1 MEHRLLGRTGVSV
14 SQMCLGAMMFGA
26 WGNPDHDES
35 IRIIH
40 AALDAGINFIDTA
53 DVYAQGESEEI
64 VGKALK
70 GRRDDIVLATKFH
83 GAMGDDPNR
92 QGSSRRWIIRAVEDS
107 LRRLDTDW
115 IDLYQVHRPRTDT
128 DIEETFGALTDLVRQ
143 GKIRYIGASTFPA
156 SQIVEAQW
164 VARERGYQRF
174 VTEQPAYS
182 MLVRR
187 IEDDILPTCQR
198 HGMGVL
204 SYSPL
209 TGGWLSGRWRKDSG
223 QQASSRAS
231 RLPERFDLSQPA
243 NQRKLDA
250 VEAARPARRRHRHH
264 ASSSWPS
271 PSCSTT
277 QRSPPP
283 SSARGPWT
291 SSRGSWPPPTSSST
305 RRPGPDRRDRRT
317 RHHRQPRRQLLRQ
330 PRARAS
336 RETPLD
342 RPRGGQVDGTCRR
355 ATQDAGRARAA
366 IGPIPRRPCRPRVD
380 GRPCRDVRAATRA
393 GDRGRLRRVR
403 ALRAGGDRLATR

>member
-1 MEHRLLGRTGVSV
+1 MNHRLLGRTGVSD
-14 SQMCLGAMMFGA
+14 SQLCLGAMMFGA

-40 AALDAGINFIDTA
+40 TALDAGINFIDTA
-53 DVYAQGESEEI
+53 DVYAQGESEQI

-70 GRRDDIVLATKFH
+70 GRRDDIILATKFH

-115 IDLYQVHRPRTDT
+115 IDLYQVHRPRADT
-128 DIEETFGALTDLVRQ
+128 DIEETLGALTDLVHQ

-156 SQIVEAQW
+156 SQIVEAQT
-164 VARERGYQRF
+164 VARDRGYQRF

-187 IEDDILPTCQR
+187 IEADILPTCQR

-209 TGGWLSGRWRKDSG
+209 TGGWLSGRWRKDIG

-231 RLPERFDLSQPA
+231 RLPERFDLSRPA

-250 VEAARPARRRHRHH
+250 VEELAQLADDTGITLIQMAIAFVLTHPGITSAIIGPRTMDQLEGQLAATDVVLEPDVLDRIDEIVAPGTTVNPVDNSFDNPALAPTARRR
-264 ASSSWPS
+264 
-271 PSCSTT
+271 
-277 QRSPPP
+277 
-283 SSARGPWT
+283 
-291 SSRGSWPPPTSSST
+291 
-305 RRPGPDRRDRRT
+305 
-317 RHHRQPRRQLLRQ
+317 
-330 PRARAS
+330 
-336 RETPLD
+336 
-342 RPRGGQVDGTCRR
+342 
-355 ATQDAGRARAA
+355 
-366 IGPIPRRPCRPRVD
+366 
-380 GRPCRDVRAATRA
+380 
-393 GDRGRLRRVR
+393 
-403 ALRAGGDRLATR
+403 

>member
-1 MEHRLLGRTGVSV
+1 
-14 SQMCLGAMMFGA
+14 MCLGAMMFGA
-26 WGNPDHDES
+26 WGNPDHEES

-70 GRRDDIVLATKFH
+70 GRRDEIVLATKFH

-92 QGSSRRWIIRAVEDS
+92 QGSSRRWIMRAVEDS
-107 LRRLDTDW
+107 LRRLDTEW

-128 DIEETFGALTDLVRQ
+128 DVEETLGALTDLVRQ
-143 GKIRYIGASTFPA
+143 GKVRYIGASTFPA

-164 VARERGYQRF
+164 VARERGLQRF

-182 MLVRR
+182 ILVRR

-223 QQASSRAS
+223 QQDSSRAG

-243 NQRKLDA
+243 NQRKLDS
-250 VEAARPARRRHRHH
+250 VEALAQLAEEAGITLIQMAIAFVLNHPAITSAIIGPRTMEQFDGQLAAADVVLEADVLDRIDQIVAPGTTVNPVDNSFDNPALAPTARRR
-264 ASSSWPS
+264 
-271 PSCSTT
+271 
-277 QRSPPP
+277 
-283 SSARGPWT
+283 G
-291 SSRGSWPPPTSSST
+291 
-305 RRPGPDRRDRRT
+305 
-317 RHHRQPRRQLLRQ
+317 
-330 PRARAS
+330 
-336 RETPLD
+336 
-342 RPRGGQVDGTCRR
+342 
-355 ATQDAGRARAA
+355 
-366 IGPIPRRPCRPRVD
+366 
-380 GRPCRDVRAATRA
+380 
-393 GDRGRLRRVR
+393 
-403 ALRAGGDRLATR
+403 

>member
-1 MEHRLLGRTGVSV
+1 MNHHLLGRTGVSV
-14 SQMCLGAMMFGA
+14 SQLCLGAMMFGA

-35 IRIIH
+35 IRIIRT
-40 AALDAGINFIDTA
+40 ALDAGINFIDTA
-53 DVYAQGESEEI
+53 DVYAQGESEQI
-64 VGKALK
+64 VGKAIK
-70 GRRDDIVLATKFH
+70 GRRDDIILATKFH

-107 LRRLDTDW
+107 LQRLDTDW

-128 DIEETFGALTDLVRQ
+128 DIEETLGALTDLVRQ

-164 VARERGYQRF
+164 VARDRGYQRF

-231 RLPERFDLSQPA
+231 RLPERFDLSLPA

-250 VEAARPARRRHRHH
+250 VEALARLADDTGISLIQLAIAFVLNHPGITSAIIGPRTMDQLEGQLAAAGIVLEPDVLDRIDEIVAPGTTINPVDNSFDNPALTPAARRR
-264 ASSSWPS
+264 
-271 PSCSTT
+271 
-277 QRSPPP
+277 
-283 SSARGPWT
+283 
-291 SSRGSWPPPTSSST
+291 
-305 RRPGPDRRDRRT
+305 
-317 RHHRQPRRQLLRQ
+317 
-330 PRARAS
+330 
-336 RETPLD
+336 
-342 RPRGGQVDGTCRR
+342 
-355 ATQDAGRARAA
+355 
-366 IGPIPRRPCRPRVD
+366 
-380 GRPCRDVRAATRA
+380 
-393 GDRGRLRRVR
+393 
-403 ALRAGGDRLATR
+403 